1 MLKPELKAHIIKRYA
16 VHENDTGSLEV
27 QIAILTAEIN
37 EIVEHLKQHK
47 KDFSSKRGLIRKVS
61 QRRKFMKELEKENK
75 ETFDKFVEKMTSDKE
90 LKAVEEEIVA
100 AAKK

>member
-1 MLKPELKAHIIKRYA
+1 MLKPELKARLIKKYA

-75 ETFDKFVEKMTSDKE
+75 ENYDKFMEKIEKDKD
-90 LKAVEEEIVA
+90 LKALAEDIEN
-100 AAKK
+100 KK

>member
-61 QRRKFMKELEKENK
+61 QRRKFMKELEKESE
-75 ETFDKFVEKMTSDKE
+75 ETYEKFVEKLNSDKE
-90 LKAVEEEIVA
+90 LKVSEDLVKAT
-100 AAKK
+100 KK

>member
-1 MLKPELKAHIIKRYA
+1 MLKPELKAHLIKKYA

-47 KDFSSKRGLIRKVS
+47 KDFSSKRGLIRKVA

-75 ETFDKFVEKMTSDKE
+75 EGFEKFVEKIQKDKE
-90 LKAVEEEIVA
+90 LKASEDLSNIS
-100 AAKK
+100 K

>member
-61 QRRKFMKELEKENK
+61 QRRKFTKELEKENN
-75 ETFDKFVEKMTSDKE
+75 ESYVKFMEKLNSDKE
-90 LKAVEEEIVA
+90 LKAVEEVEEP
-100 AAKK
+100 KKKK

>member
-1 MLKPELKAHIIKRYA
+1 MLKPELKAHLIKKYA

-47 KDFSSKRGLIRKVS
+47 KDFSSKRGLIRKVA
-61 QRRKFMKELEKENK
+61 QRRKIMKELEKENK
-75 ETFDKFVEKMTSDKE
+75 EGFDKFVEKIDKDKD
-90 LKAVEEEIVA
+90 LKASEDLSNIS
-100 AAKK
+100 K

>member
-1 MLKPELKAHIIKRYA
+1 MLKPELKAHLIKKYA

-47 KDFSSKRGLIRKVS
+47 KDFSSKRGLIRKVA
-61 QRRKFMKELEKENK
+61 QRRKFMKELEKENA
-75 ETFDKFVEKMTSDKE
+75 EGFEKFAEKIQKDKE
-90 LKAVEEEIVA
+90 LKVSEDLSNIS
-100 AAKK
+100 K